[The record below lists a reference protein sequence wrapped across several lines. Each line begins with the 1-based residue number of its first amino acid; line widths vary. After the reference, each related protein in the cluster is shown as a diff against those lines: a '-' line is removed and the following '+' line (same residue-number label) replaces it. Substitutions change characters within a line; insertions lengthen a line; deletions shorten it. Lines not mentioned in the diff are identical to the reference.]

1 MPDRLSYDQKQEGR
15 GPAILHKLF
24 KKLDLSRGVVVV
36 GGVVREWVS
45 LVVSLGVSLWLSL
58 GG

>member
-1 MPDRLSYDQKQEGR
+1 MPVSSLIGPLKRVCKLIFFGGIVKQEGR

-36 GGVVREWVS
+36 GEW
-45 LVVSLGVSLWLSL
+45 
-58 GG
+58 

>member
-1 MPDRLSYDQKQEGR
+1 MLGPLGVPFLGFGVPENPNIKQEGR

-36 GGVVREWVS
+36 GEW
-45 LVVSLGVSLWLSL
+45 
-58 GG
+58 

>member
-1 MPDRLSYDQKQEGR
+1 MPNKPEGR
-15 GPAILHKLF
+15 GPAILHKLL